1 MKKPT
6 VDLPIEICGR
16 IALPEQYEYLSE
28 IWAKNIDDRPT
39 LIKFKIANN
48 DGMLKRN
55 QIGYYDAAEKQCWS
69 NHANLRF
76 NECQVAFNWTVR
88 IYLW

>member
-16 IALPEQYEYLSE
+16 IALPEQYEFLSE
-28 IWAKNIDDRPT
+28 IWAKNIDDRPM

-55 QIGYYDAAEKQCWS
+55 QIGYYDAAETIKIL
-69 NHANLRF
+69 N
-76 NECQVAFNWTVR
+76 R
-88 IYLW
+88 IDIITPAYEIGYVKK